1 MATVDNFE
9 PGHQDRVTVLH
20 INFDGTRILTAS
32 ADHRVKVWERNAE
45 TGQRTLTETWTA
57 HDADIR
63 DVLADSLHLMSHY
76 GQKLTRLVG
85 EMAAPNHGLAYSHYR
100 QRLAPPALDRRPYA
114 GSE

>member
-1 MATVDNFE
+1 MVDDFE

-32 ADHRVKVWERNAE
+32 ADHRVKVWERNAQ

-63 DVLADSLHLMSHY
+63 DVLTDHLHICHY
-76 GQKLTRLVG
+76 GVRLTYQVG
-85 EMAAPNHGLAYSHYR
+85 EMAASNHWLAYSHYR
-100 QRLAPPALDRRPYA
+100 QRLAPPALGRRPYA

>member
-1 MATVDNFE
+1 MVDDFE

-32 ADHRVKVWERNAE
+32 ADHRVKVWERNAQ

-63 DVLADSLHLMSHY
+63 DVLTDHLHICHY
-76 GQKLTRLVG
+76 GVRLTRQVG
-85 EMAAPNHGLAYSHYR
+85 EMAASNHGLAYSHYR
-100 QRLAPPALDRRPYA
+100 QRLAPPALGRRPYT

>member
-1 MATVDNFE
+1 MATVDDFE

-32 ADHRVKVWERNAE
+32 ADHRVKVWERNAQ

-63 DVLADSLHLMSHY
+63 DVLTDY
-76 GQKLTRLVG
+76 
-85 EMAAPNHGLAYSHYR
+85 
-100 QRLAPPALDRRPYA
+100 PPHEQLWGKTNTLCRRNGCIQLRA
-114 GSE
+114 RI

>member
-1 MATVDNFE
+1 MAMVDEFE

-63 DVLADSLHLMSHY
+63 DVLTDSLPHDLLW
-76 GQKLTRLVG
+76 GK
-85 EMAAPNHGLAYSHYR
+85 AN
-100 QRLAPPALDRRPYA
+100 ALRRRSGCIQPRA
-114 GSE
+114 RI

>member
-1 MATVDNFE
+1 MVDDFE

-32 ADHRVKVWERNAE
+32 ADHRVKVWERNAQ

-63 DVLADSLHLMSHY
+63 DV
-76 GQKLTRLVG
+76 QT
-85 EMAAPNHGLAYSHYR
+85 E
-100 QRLAPPALDRRPYA
+100 PPYLPLWSKTNTPSRRNGCIQPRA
-114 GSE
+114 RI